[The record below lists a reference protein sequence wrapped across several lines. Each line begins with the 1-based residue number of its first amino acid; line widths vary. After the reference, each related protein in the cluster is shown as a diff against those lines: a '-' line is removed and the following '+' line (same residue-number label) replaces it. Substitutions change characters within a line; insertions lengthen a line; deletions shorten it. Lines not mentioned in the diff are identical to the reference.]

1 MATTKE
7 YRGRHEII
15 AQMLRTVGDNGSEG
29 VSKTS
34 IMYKSFISY
43 AQLKEYLS
51 LLIENELLEESSLQ
65 SRNSRNEKSI
75 YKITQKG
82 LRFLHVITEIKS
94 LTGQEN
100 IF

>member
-15 AQMLRTVGDNGSEG
+15 AQMLRTVSSNGSEG
-29 VSKTS
+29 VSKMS
-34 IMYKSFISY
+34 IMYKSFLSY

-51 LLIENELLEESSLQ
+51 FLLANGLLEEVSLQ
-65 SRNSRNEKSI
+65 NRNSHNEKSI

-82 LRFLHVITEIKS
+82 IRFLHVINEIKS
-94 LTGQEN
+94 LTCPVN
-100 IF
+100 IS

>member
-1 MATTKE
+1 MAVTKE

-15 AQMLRTVGDNGSEG
+15 AQMLQTASNNGSEG
-29 VSKTS
+29 VSKTT
-34 IMYKSFISY
+34 IMYKSFLSY

-51 LLIENELLEESSLQ
+51 LLTENGLLEESSLQ

-82 LRFLHVITEIKS
+82 VRFLHVINKINS
-94 LTGQEN
+94 LTGPEK
-100 IF
+100 IS

>member
-15 AQMLRTVGDNGSEG
+15 AQMLQTASNNGSQG
-29 VSKTS
+29 VSKTT
-34 IMYKSFISY
+34 IMYKSFLSY

-51 LLIENELLEESSLQ
+51 LLIENGLLEALPLQ
-65 SRNSRNEKSI
+65 SRNSRNEKST

-82 LRFLHVITEIKS
+82 LRFLHVITEINS
-94 LTGQEN
+94 LTGPEN
-100 IF
+100 IS